1 MLPSAY
7 MTNTRMKIWD
17 MRRSGLSQA
26 EIGRRMNISRQ
37 AVHDALRIAHEN
49 VELALRHTAEANMI
63 DVQYVDPE
71 RGILLG
77 LSPPLGERVILTFSV
92 RHGIQTWHYKDPD
105 CSRCIWVERCRGRL
119 LEEAE
124 ERGVRITDD
133 ERRLPPSKLAQAIF
147 SRVLP
152 GLEL

>member
-1 MLPSAY
+1 
-7 MTNTRMKIWD
+7 MKIWN
-17 MRRSGLSQA
+17 MRKSGLSQA
-26 EIGRRMNISRQ
+26 EIGRRLNISRQ
-37 AVHDALRIAHEN
+37 AVHDALRIAYKN
-49 VELALRHTAEANMI
+49 VDLALRHAAEANMI

-77 LSPPLGERVILTFSV
+77 RSPPLGERRIITFSV
-92 RHGIQTWHYKDPD
+92 RHGIQTWHYTDPN
-105 CSRCIWVERCRGRL
+105 CLRCLWMERCRGRL

-133 ERRLPPSKLAQAIF
+133 EKRLPPSKLAQAIF